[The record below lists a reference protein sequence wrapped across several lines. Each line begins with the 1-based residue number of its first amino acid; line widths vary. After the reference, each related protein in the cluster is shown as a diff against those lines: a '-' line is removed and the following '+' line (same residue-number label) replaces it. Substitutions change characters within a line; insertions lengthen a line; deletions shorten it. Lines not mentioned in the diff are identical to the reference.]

1 VGVRT
6 QRPRVLQRCYGP
18 TFLWARV
25 PPGAGRAPLSRAAR
39 RTPLGAASKC
49 TAPTC
54 SGAETGKPA
63 PRWGWLCAAA
73 GSASGGAVQ
82 RDTVRC
88 VRRWGAADARRAG
101 AESTSH
107 RRWIGRLARQTFQW
121 APVSWSRRHHVPAP
135 RPANRRPV
143 EAAGRRWCAER
154 PWCQD
159 RCCPDRCCPD
169 RCCPG
174 RCCSGRCCSG
184 RCCSGG

>member
-135 RPANRRPV
+135 RPAYRRPV

-159 RCCPDRCCPD
+159 RCCPDRCCSG

-184 RCCSGG
+184 G